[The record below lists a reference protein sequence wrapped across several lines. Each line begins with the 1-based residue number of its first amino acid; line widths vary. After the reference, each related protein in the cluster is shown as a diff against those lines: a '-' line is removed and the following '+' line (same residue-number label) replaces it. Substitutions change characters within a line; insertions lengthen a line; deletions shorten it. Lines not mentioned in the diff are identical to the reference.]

1 MPSTTYI
8 RYEKNKGFWITEGD
22 FEIISAFVVN
32 AFEKIGLKNKP
43 EWYLEIFEDFDE
55 VMKGHQQR
63 VMHILFA
70 DSLDFIPER
79 ESKIIEV
86 FELTKKLI
94 HEEGEKL
101 SPEKLNKMQKL
112 KDRPH
117 TIVEWTGP
125 LYTDDMIHV
134 VDIMIKMLKR
144 EWNDGDYKVEF
155 KY

>member
-8 RYEKNKGFWITEGD
+8 DYEKNKGFWITEGD

-32 AFEKIGLKNKP
+32 AFEKIGLQNKP

-55 VMKGHQQR
+55 IMKGHQQR
-63 VMHILFA
+63 VMHILFD
-70 DSLDFIPER
+70 DSLAFIKKR
-79 ESKIIEV
+79 ELQIIEV
-86 FELTKKLI
+86 FELARKLI
-94 HEEGEKL
+94 QEEGEKL
-101 SPEKLNKMQKL
+101 LPEKLNKMQDI
-112 KDRPH
+112 KDRPY

-144 EWNDGDYKVEF
+144 EWHDGDYKVEF

>member
-8 RYEKNKGFWITEGD
+8 DYEENKGFWIREFK
-22 FEIISAFVVN
+22 FEIISAFIVD
-32 AFEKIGLKNKP
+32 AFKQIGLENRP
-43 EWYLEIFEDFDE
+43 EWYLEAFEDFDE
-55 VMKGHQQR
+55 IAKGHLQR
-63 VMHILFA
+63 MMVVLFDQHLA
-70 DSLDFIPER
+70 FNKER
-79 ESKIIEV
+79 ELEIIEV
-86 FELTKKLI
+86 FELAKKLI
-94 HEEGEKL
+94 QIQGEKL
-101 SPEKLNKMQKL
+101 LPEKLNKMQEI

-144 EWNDGDYKVEF
+144 EWHDSNYKVEF